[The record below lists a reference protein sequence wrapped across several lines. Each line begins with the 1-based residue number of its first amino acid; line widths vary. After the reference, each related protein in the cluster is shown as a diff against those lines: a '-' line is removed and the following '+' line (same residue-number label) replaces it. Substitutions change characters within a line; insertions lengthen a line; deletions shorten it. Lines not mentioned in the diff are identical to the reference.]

1 MKKINEVIRSFAQ
14 IDVYLNAGKKN
25 MQELKIIKFLLSP
38 SELLNFNAFKKKIGR
53 IMEVR
58 QKINLIMY
66 GSLTM
71 YSTKD
76 KIMKWSGVCTKVNWT
91 GSTSI
96 FSCKANING

>member
-1 MKKINEVIRSFAQ
+1 VKKINEVIRSFAQ

-76 KIMKWSGVCTKVNWT
+76 KIMK
-91 GSTSI
+91 
-96 FSCKANING
+96 